1 VGFMIQLA
9 SSQIRRIGVILGII
23 LGTVGLDQITK
34 VVARDHLTGQFFTYL
49 GDTIRL
55 QLTENTGAFLS
66 LGADMDPTARMLIF
80 TVGIGIFLVGTIWM
94 LVKNSKMNQWTTI
107 SLSLIVAGGI
117 GNLIDRAYKGSV
129 TDFMNVGIGWLRT
142 GVFNVADMAIMAGI
156 FIMLIASYYTP
167 NTDGATGK
175 KD

>member
-1 VGFMIQLA
+1 MLQFT
-9 SSQIRRIGVILGII
+9 SSQLRRLGTILGII
-23 LGTVGLDQITK
+23 IGTTILDQVSK
-34 VVARDHLTGQFFTYL
+34 VVARDQLTGKFLTYL

-66 LGADMDPTARMLIF
+66 LGADMDPTARMMVF
-80 TVGIGIFLVGTIWM
+80 TVGIGIFLVATIWM
-94 LVKNSKMNQWTTI
+94 LVRNSKMNQWTTI

-156 FIMLIASYYTP
+156 FIMLLASYFAP
-167 NTDGATGK
+167 NPDGATGK
-175 KD
+175 KN